1 MKQSFFN
8 FFLLTLNNY
17 LGYFRPYEANN
28 PMVDPESP
36 EKGRDMMNSNE
47 VFDFDSYLESFKS
60 NGLAYSFMQ
69 RLIYTQSFSNFI
81 EETFRL
87 GLHMSESGGSASLG
101 DGKDASK
108 TQLGFFKVN
117 LEVLM
122 DHGYHR
128 LRKEQNLMI
137 DHMLL
142 KLYNP
147 VKFSVSHILKQYK
160 KGVTYQAMSSDQYLG
175 DQDNLTPVLEQI
187 LKKEISDAPNSQ
199 AGVLDRINLR
209 LISEMPGI

>member
-1 MKQSFFN
+1 
-8 FFLLTLNNY
+8 
-17 LGYFRPYEANN
+17 
-28 PMVDPESP
+28 MVDPESP

-60 NGLAYSFMQ
+60 NRVAHTFMQ

-87 GLHMSESGGSASLG
+87 GLQTSESGGSASLG
-101 DGKDASK
+101 EGKDTKDASK

-122 DHGYHR
+122 EHGYHR

-160 KGVTYQAMSSDQYLG
+160 KG
-175 DQDNLTPVLEQI
+175 LTC
-187 LKKEISDAPNSQ
+187 
-199 AGVLDRINLR
+199 
-209 LISEMPGI
+209 